1 MENKRTNEPQ
11 LRALIIYWS
20 ATGNTEK
27 VARRIQQALKA
38 QQVAADLFTVT
49 EADDIEIYYYDLLIL
64 GSPSYMWSP
73 PDPVR
78 DFLKR
83 KLHLHDDH
91 GDVKLAAPKI
101 PGKKAVV
108 FCTYSGPHTGLREA
122 IPVGKYL
129 GQFCEHLGYDVAG
142 EWYIVGEF
150 HGREDRSTQG
160 CLGDIRGR
168 PNEADL
174 CQVDNSVAEL
184 VQSMHSVG

>member
-1 MENKRTNEPQ
+1 MDSNSDKE

-20 ATGNTEK
+20 ATGNTDK
-27 VARRIQQALKA
+27 VARRIHYALEE
-38 QQVAADLFTVT
+38 QQVAADLLTVT
-49 EADDIEIYYYDLLIL
+49 EADDVEIYDYDLLIL
-64 GSPSYMWSP
+64 GAPSYMWSP

-83 KLHLHDDH
+83 KLRFHDDR

-101 PGKKAVV
+101 PGKKAAV

-129 GQFCEHLGYDVAG
+129 GQFCEHLGYDVVG

-150 HGREDRSTQG
+150 HGRADRSTRG

-174 CQVDNSVAEL
+174 SQVDNYVTAL
-184 VQSMHSVG
+184 IQSIRSDG